1 MYKEADPARDL
12 LRLEL
17 RVDPDVHGVSKIVG
31 VGDFSE
37 FFGIDAFPDV
47 FAGRC
52 REFVEALNEDS
63 QIADIKLREV
73 AMFFEENKEK
83 MKKNKVDLGY
93 FKRVFSDTGLMGA
106 VWDLVNKGS
115 EYDCL
120 MKEVFFFLAT
130 LSWMSD
136 EFVDF
141 FLEKDIVAAIADA
154 FTTKRVPEQY
164 PCNEYASMALRNI
177 LTRYHMKDATYEHII
192 PCFSNLCHV
201 LLETYRVERKRVVGI
216 GYLIAVNTTDPLVYP
231 LLIEFFVGNVSSE
244 TCCHIATA
252 MAYML
257 KRRPEIL
264 KMSSNVINMLLEM
277 QNQACQSEDIRNASG
292 AVLKAA
298 TAALYAAESDAV
310 RDSIARSVPV
320 EIVLAGLSGE
330 AKFFEPALEFVAAI
344 MPSDFTNFLFDEF
357 YNSSDVDFL
366 ETVVIRRLDPGNLQE
381 KLGCL
386 KFLDNA
392 VDVFPSCKLALYD
405 NLDLL
410 DSYLEILECGQ
421 VALIEHLISLLF
433 KILRDDKRFES
444 SHGSFLREFF
454 AHQEIIQAIHD
465 IIKIAPIGVANSCR
479 KILRIPQI
487 LEIPVQELGD
497 VCEAYLA
504 QYDT

>member
-1 MYKEADPARDL
+1 MYKEADPTRDL

-17 RVDPDVHGVSKIVG
+17 RVDADAFGVSKIVG
-31 VGDFSE
+31 VGDFSD
-37 FFGIDAFPDV
+37 FFGIDGFPYV
-47 FAGRC
+47 FAARC

-63 QIADIKLREV
+63 KIADIKLKDV
-73 AMFFEENKEK
+73 TAFFDENKET
-83 MKKNKVDLGY
+83 MRRNKVDLGY
-93 FKRVFSDTGLMGA
+93 FKRVFCETGLMSA

-141 FLEKDIVAAIADA
+141 LLEKDIVCAIAEA
-154 FTTKRVPEQY
+154 LINGRVPEQF
-164 PCNEYASMALRNI
+164 PCNDYASMALRNI
-177 LTRYHMKDATYEHII
+177 LTRYHTKDATYEHIV

-201 LLETYRVERKRVVGI
+201 LLETYRVERRRVVGI
-216 GYLIAVNTTDPLVYP
+216 GYLIAVNTTDPRVYP

-257 KRRPEIL
+257 KRSPRIL

-277 QNQACQSEDIRNASG
+277 QNLACQSEEIRNASG

-298 TAALYAAESDAV
+298 TAALYAADSDDA
-310 RDSIARSVPV
+310 RDSIARSVPID
-320 EIVLAGLSGE
+320 IVVAGLSGE

-344 MPSDFTNFLFDEF
+344 MPSDLTNFLFDEF
-357 YNSSDVDFL
+357 YKSSEVVFL
-366 ETVVIRRLDPGNLQE
+366 ETVVTRRLDRGNLQE

-386 KFLDNA
+386 KFLDKA
-392 VDVFPSCKLALYD
+392 VDVFPSCKRALYE
-405 NLDLL
+405 NLELL

-421 VALIEHLISLLF
+421 VALIEHLISILF
-433 KILRDDKRFES
+433 KILRDDKRFEY
-444 SHGSFLREFF
+444 SHGTFLREFF
-454 AHQEIIQAIHD
+454 AHQEIIQAIQD
-465 IIKIAPIGVANSCR
+465 IIKIAPLDVANGCR

-487 LEIPVQELGD
+487 LEIPAQELGD